1 MVSLFTQDHVASL
14 NPYTFCWWT
23 GLIHGSNYSYAISLA
38 GSYVILFF
46 TASNFTL
53 TTDISSAEHHF
64 HFGPATS
71 FFLELL
77 VTALF
82 SSPVAYQTPSNLRS
96 SSSSV
101 LSFCLFILFMGFSW
115 QEYWSGLPFPP
126 PVDHICQNSSLWPI
140 RLGWPAG
147 LGSQLHWVRQAPL
160 LQQGCDPWRGSP
172 HMLGYFYC
180 MTNIY
185 EKLFQT

>member
-1 MVSLFTQDHVASL
+1 MSAFT
-14 NPYTFCWWT
+14 F
-23 GLIHGSNYSYAISLA
+23 AIS
-38 GSYVILFF
+38 G
-46 TASNFTL
+46 L
-53 TTDISSAEHHF
+53 TTSNLPWFIDLTFQVPMQYCPLQHRALLPSPDTSATEHHF

>member
-1 MVSLFTQDHVASL
+1 MSVFIL
-14 NPYTFCWWT
+14 
-23 GLIHGSNYSYAISLA
+23 AISCLT
-38 GSYVILFF
+38 SNLPWFMNLSFQVPMQNCSLQHRILLWPPD
-46 TASNFTL
+46 TS
-53 TTDISSAEHHF
+53 TTERWF
-64 HFGPATS
+64 HTGPATS
-71 FFLELL
+71 FFQELS
-77 VTALF
+77 VIALC
-82 SSPVAYQTPSNLRS
+82 SSPVAYWTPSDLGGCLF
-96 SSSSV
+96 SSV
-101 LSFCLFILFMGFSW
+101 ISFCLFILFMGFSW

>member
-77 VTALF
+77 VIALC
-82 SSPVAYQTPSNLRS
+82 STLVAYCIPSNLGAHLQAS
-96 SSSSV
+96 Y
-101 LSFCLFILFMGFSW
+101 I
-115 QEYWSGLPFPP
+115 LPFHA
-126 PVDHICQNSSLWPI
+126 VHEVLQARFLELVAISFSLDKRKI
-140 RLGWPAG
+140 
-147 LGSQLHWVRQAPL
+147 
-160 LQQGCDPWRGSP
+160 
-172 HMLGYFYC
+172 
-180 MTNIY
+180 
-185 EKLFQT
+185 